1 MRTLYISDLDGTLLN
16 SRKEI
21 TDYSSEIINSC
32 IASGVLF
39 SIATARMPYGCDYR
53 LQKLHLQVPAI
64 LTNGVFLYDF
74 STKKYLHAEVI
85 DQEAAEKVISAFEEN
100 KRDCFLYLFQDE
112 EISICYGNDKLK
124 EQEQYYSIRAQES
137 CKKIYRTD
145 DYRKEMACGAVVYF
159 ALTGEKKELDP
170 VCKSLDKISGIH
182 YACYLNIYNNQYCLE
197 VFSDK
202 ASKKNALLRLKAM
215 LNYDELVVFG
225 DNWND
230 MPMID
235 IADRSYAPE
244 NALPEIKKVVT
255 AVLESC
261 NNDGVAKFLKN
272 EWEQR
277 QLDNTRLRR

>member
-1 MRTLYISDLDGTLLN
+1 
-16 SRKEI
+16 
-21 TDYSSEIINSC
+21 
-32 IASGVLF
+32 
-39 SIATARMPYGCDYR
+39 
-53 LQKLHLQVPAI
+53 
-64 LTNGVFLYDF
+64 
-74 STKKYLHAEVI
+74 
-85 DQEAAEKVISAFEEN
+85 
-100 KRDCFLYLFQDE
+100 
-112 EISICYGNDKLK
+112 
-124 EQEQYYSIRAQES
+124 
-137 CKKIYRTD
+137 
-145 DYRKEMACGAVVYF
+145 
-159 ALTGEKKELDP
+159 
-170 VCKSLDKISGIH
+170 
-182 YACYLNIYNNQYCLE
+182 
-197 VFSDK
+197 
-202 ASKKNALLRLKAM
+202 M